1 MMEIKLQHT
10 AKQNQR
16 LKNLLDTWRCWCTP
30 LTPALGR
37 QRQVNLSEFEASL
50 VHRVNPRTS
59 IAKHI
64 NSISKIHEKKK
75 LQHTKIQ
82 YTVSRSFLGLSS
94 SLGGPVT
101 LHCREMPG
109 AERTQCVGNLFLG
122 TYGQEQSMRLTHR
135 R

>member
-50 VHRVNPRTS
+50 VHRVNPRT
-59 IAKHI
+59 ARATQR
-64 NSISKIHEKKK
+64 NSISKIQEKKNYNTPK
-75 LQHTKIQ
+75 YNILLAGLSWVSVLPWVALSP
-82 YTVSRSFLGLSS
+82 YTVGKCLELKGHSVWETCSWAPMGRSRA
-94 SLGGPVT
+94 
-101 LHCREMPG
+101 C
-109 AERTQCVGNLFLG
+109 A
-122 TYGQEQSMRLTHR
+122 
-135 R
+135 